1 MFKKTLRLII
11 LFSILLVPLTGCQNC
26 PTHNGYGRY
35 SMKVGCG
42 KVVIDG
48 ETYAITQNGDELVI
62 EGHTISR
69 GIYRKTHPWLYVHQI
84 EGGVA
89 DFTFDEGSK
98 DIYPLYTGASTSV
111 FDVYAHP
118 WEITRS
124 TNFSFPDGYWLVSHR
139 SSIPG
144 FTSIYNKIWVTQPC
158 GCWCRQ
164 IFSSLVMAQQPP
176 SLR

>member
-1 MFKKTLRLII
+1 M
-11 LFSILLVPLTGCQNC
+11 
-26 PTHNGYGRY
+26 
-35 SMKVGCG
+35 
-42 KVVIDG
+42 IDG

-89 DFTFDEGSK
+89 DLTFDEGSK
-98 DIYPLYTGASTSV
+98 DIYPLYTGASASV
-111 FDVYAHP
+111 FHVYAHP

-139 SSIPG
+139 WSNTGVYFDLQQNMGDPTLWVLVQADIFVAGNGTATSIPEINSMVKINDFDAG
-144 FTSIYNKIWVTQPC
+144 QMEAMVEFTVE
-158 GCWCRQ
+158 
-164 IFSSLVMAQQPP
+164 
-176 SLR
+176 